1 MVSVSSL
8 NFPRLFWLSVACF
21 SGLLDRCVH
30 WEMLVGVGY
39 LGNGRPGGDSLRGS
53 IGSLNKRTGKLPMVF
68 CHKAR
73 GNPEKLV

>member
-21 SGLLDRCVH
+21 SGLLDWCVH
-30 WEMLVGVGY
+30 WEMLVG

-53 IGSLNKRTGKLPMVF
+53 IGSLNKRTRKLPMGF
-68 CHKAR
+68 CHNAR